1 MKRNILF
8 AVCVSLA
15 LALCPSIWA
24 EPELKG
30 SPEELAAYFLSQS
43 SDEQPEI
50 LAITGAASLK
60 IRAEH
65 AEVLLSVISEH
76 ERFKEA
82 LAINQKMRKEAI
94 ASLIGAGVAQERIQ
108 ESALSSTPQYG
119 FIGKK
124 PKSYAVENLL
134 HVVVVSEQEF
144 QAVAHIVDD
153 VEQIFYR
160 ELTFGYPKS
169 ELNRQVLTSAYED
182 LAQKKRLYE
191 DLFGLTLNLK
201 TFTEGHVTEQSP
213 FTGLE
218 ERKMLDYGRESSW
231 EESAI
236 ITFGELV
243 LTGTITATYTLHFNE

>member
-1 MKRNILF
+1 MKQNILF

-15 LALCPSIWA
+15 VSLCSPIWA

-30 SPEELAAYFLSQS
+30 SPEELAAYFMSQS
-43 SDEQPEI
+43 SGEKPEL
-50 LAITGAASLK
+50 LAITGEASLE

-65 AEVLLSVISEH
+65 AQILLSVISEH
-76 ERFKEA
+76 ERFKDA
-82 LAINQKMRKEAI
+82 LAINQNMRDDAI
-94 ASLIGAGVAQERIQ
+94 ATLTSAGVAQDRIQ

-134 HVVVVSEQEF
+134 HVVIVSEQEF
-144 QAVAHIVDD
+144 QAVAHIVDE

-160 ELTFGYPKS
+160 ELTFTYPKTA
-169 ELNRQVLTSAYED
+169 LNRQVLTLAYEE

-191 DLFGLTLNLK
+191 DLFGITLTLK
-201 TFTEGHVTEQSP
+201 TFTEGSVSEQSP

-218 ERKMLDYGRESSW
+218 ERKMLDYGRESTW
-231 EESAI
+231 AESAI
-236 ITFGELV
+236 VTFGELV
-243 LTGTITATYTLHFNE
+243 LTGNITATYTMHFNE